1 MRRPPTWSTRL
12 ARAALI
18 ALVPLTMF
26 VQAAFAHSSPV
37 SQTFRNGVTLTSFS
51 GTFEVIWPSPIY
63 VAGAEIELRDEAN
76 SPLLQATEGAAVEED
91 VPCPEFGDRYRC
103 ARIRL
108 TDIPVLAPGS
118 YVMYWR
124 VVHLDEYIEQ
134 RTVRFN
140 IDPNWVSP
148 TPTPSVSPTPTPT
161 PSVTATPSSTTSA
174 TPAPT
179 LGPSS
184 APSDTP
190 APSIASP
197 DSSPSASPEVS
208 PSGQPTPSPSG
219 GGAGGDEDPQPN
231 LVFAAVAA
239 LLLLSAAALGFTW
252 WGRGGRATPPRQD

>member
-1 MRRPPTWSTRL
+1 MRRPATWSTRL

-26 VQAAFAHSSPV
+26 VQAVFAHSPPV
-37 SQTFRNGVTLTSFS
+37 AQTFRSGVTLTSFS
-51 GTFEVIWPSPIY
+51 GTFEVIWPSPVY
-63 VAGAEIELRDEAN
+63 VAGAVIELRDDAN
-76 SPLLQATEGAAVEED
+76 APLLQATEGAAVELD
-91 VPCPEFGDRYRC
+91 VPCPEFGDLYRC

-124 VVHLDEYIEQ
+124 VVHLDDYVEQ
-134 RTVRFN
+134 RALRFD

-148 TPTPSVSPTPTPT
+148 TPTSTASSSPTPTP
-161 PSVTATPSSTTSA
+161 SATATPSTTPSA

-197 DSSPSASPEVS
+197 DSSPSAAPEVS

-219 GGAGGDEDPQPN
+219 GGPVGEEDPLPTP
-231 LVFAAVAA
+231 FIAAGVA
-239 LLLLSAAALGFTW
+239 LLLMTAAGIGLAW
-252 WGRGGRATPPRQD
+252 WRRGAGVTLPRQD